1 MSSGFRCRLP
11 FMGAVSPGR
20 VVVDVSALAP
30 NAASLD
36 ALATLQLAL
45 RRRGLDARL
54 RGAPRELLEL
64 IAFAGLATVLRVEAR
79 REAEEREERLGVQEE
94 GELDD
99 PPAL

>member
-1 MSSGFRCRLP
+1 
-11 FMGAVSPGR
+11 MGAVPPGR

-36 ALATLQLAL
+36 ALARLQLAL

-54 RGAPRELLEL
+54 RGTPRELLEL
-64 IAFAGLATVLRVEAR
+64 IAFAGLAGVLGVEAR

-99 PPAL
+99 PPTL